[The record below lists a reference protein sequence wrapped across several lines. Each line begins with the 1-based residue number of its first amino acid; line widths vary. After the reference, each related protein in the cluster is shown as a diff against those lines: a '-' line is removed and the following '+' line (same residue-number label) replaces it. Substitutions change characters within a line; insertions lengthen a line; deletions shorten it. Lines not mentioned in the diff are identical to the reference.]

1 TLFRSQQALFTRAA
15 RNAEQ
20 LKKLTDALAELA
32 RLDSPDFRAHLE
44 PTAIG
49 ELVDDIV
56 QRFATQAHAAD
67 VALSLDY
74 PDRMPLAW
82 VDAGLF
88 ERALANLL
96 DNALRVTP
104 TGGTVHVRLLEY
116 ARMIRLE
123 VSDTGPG
130 VALEDQARVF
140 DRFYQ
145 GNRQRDQRG
154 SAGLGLAIVKR
165 VAELHGGQAGLHSE
179 PGKGSTF
186 FIELPRQP

>member
-1 TLFRSQQALFTRAA
+1 
-15 RNAEQ
+15 
-20 LKKLTDALAELA
+20 
-32 RLDSPDFRAHLE
+32 
-44 PTAIG
+44 
-49 ELVDDIV
+49 
-56 QRFATQAHAAD
+56 
-67 VALSLDY
+67 
-74 PDRMPLAW
+74 LAW

-104 TGGTVHVRLLEY
+104 TGGTVHVKLSQH
-116 ARMIRLE
+116 ARAIRLE

-186 FIELPRQP
+186 FIELPHQP